1 MIHSTPFF
9 TNRNAIFT
17 DGKIILI
24 FGFDSPFFIQVNKGS
39 NSFAFTVFI
48 NRHGIMG
55 RIKKQPGNLKFR
67 QKAFHSKKSMQES
80 MGIMS

>member
-9 TNRNAIFT
+9 ADRNTVFT

-24 FGFDSPFFIQVNKGS
+24 FDFDSPFFIQANKGS
-39 NSFAFTVFI
+39 NTFAFTVFI
-48 NRHGIMG
+48 KRHGIMG
-55 RIKKQPGNLKFR
+55 RIKKQIGNLKFR

-80 MGIMS
+80 MGTMS